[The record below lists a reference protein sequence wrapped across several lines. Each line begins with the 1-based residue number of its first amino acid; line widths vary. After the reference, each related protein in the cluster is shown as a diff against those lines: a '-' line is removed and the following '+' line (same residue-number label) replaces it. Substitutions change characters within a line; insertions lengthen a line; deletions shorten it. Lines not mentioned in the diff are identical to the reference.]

1 MRGPLD
7 IEVDLEIR
15 AGSDLIS
22 VRGQGRGV
30 VINAPNLAFL
40 KQLPS
45 HTSRLGALRN
55 LAAGLQLADQAVVL
69 RAAGRP
75 VVNVDPAHGGRW
87 LGWLLRVPGLKIHWW
102 NWLRSRR

>member
-1 MRGPLD
+1 MRDPLD
-7 IEVDLEIR
+7 IEVDLEIV

-30 VINAPNLAFL
+30 VVDAPSLVFL

-45 HTSRLGALRN
+45 HTSRLGALRH
-55 LAAGLQLADQAVVL
+55 LATGLKMADQAVVV

-75 VVNVDPAHGGRW
+75 VVDVDPARSSRW
-87 LGWLLRVPGLKIHWW
+87 LGWLLRVPGLKVHWW